1 MILPRLQLFSVSE
14 LNMRTI
20 MIREKVEVSGDTFDV
35 IIIVSRPEAPARSR
49 DMETIK
55 SEIERLLPGWIK
67 PKIQAGET

>member
-1 MILPRLQLFSVSE
+1 MTHEKRSILITD
-14 LNMRTI
+14 TI
-20 MIREKVEVSGDTFDV
+20 NVGDDNFRV
-35 IIIVSRPEAPARSR
+35 MIIVSRPEAPAQSR